1 MPKPPTEESILF
13 RTLVQIMVIVGIIAT
28 DVAAQSL
35 YPMSIW
41 AIPLSIV
48 GAIVSWRR
56 RKKKKNIALKIALA
70 MGMIITLMIFLGNL
84 VQSLN
89 DTRLVLAEFL
99 VQLQVLHSFDLPRRK
114 DLGYSMIIGLILIGV
129 SATLSQTLA
138 FAPWLLALL
147 LLGIPTLVLDYRSRM
162 GLNVWEEN
170 FRQLKQE
177 KKLISAKTIM
187 AKLAFIP

>member
-1 MPKPPTEESILF
+1 M
-13 RTLVQIMVIVGIIAT
+13 
-28 DVAAQSL
+28 
-35 YPMSIW
+35 
-41 AIPLSIV
+41 
-48 GAIVSWRR
+48 
-56 RKKKKNIALKIALA
+56 
-70 MGMIITLMIFLGNL
+70 
-84 VQSLN
+84 
-89 DTRLVLAEFL
+89 
-99 VQLQVLHSFDLPRRK
+99 QLQVLHSFDLPRRK

-177 KKLISAKTIM
+177 KNLFRQKQLWQSSPLSPKKNSFSFPHHSFFGLIHFCDYAPLS
-187 AKLAFIP
+187 